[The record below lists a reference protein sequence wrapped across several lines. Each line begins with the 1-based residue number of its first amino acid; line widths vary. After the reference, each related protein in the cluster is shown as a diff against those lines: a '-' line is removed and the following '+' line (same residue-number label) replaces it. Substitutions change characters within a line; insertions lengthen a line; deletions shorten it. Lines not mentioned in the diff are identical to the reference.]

1 MMNTFI
7 ETVKYFFVISAELIL
22 LFMLISMIVELIL
35 MYIPADKI
43 QSYQSGKGLKGNF
56 LGALIGSL
64 TPFCACSTIP
74 MTLGF
79 INSGIPFGSTISFLI
94 ASPLLNPIIIGML
107 GVMLGVKA
115 AVIYFVITFLCSV
128 FFGYFMDK
136 TGGVRYLKNQ
146 YKKVVSCGCG
156 DDEETSTK
164 PRKLTFKKKIT
175 LAFQG
180 AWGSMKPI
188 LGYLFIGVAVGALI
202 YGYLPEDFV
211 VRMAGANNPFAV
223 PVAAIIGIPLYIRA
237 ETAIPIGLALM
248 QKGMSIGAV
257 VALIIGGAGMAIPEM
272 SMLAGIFKKKMVIM
286 IIAVIFLTAVISG
299 WLFNLFY

>member
-1 MMNTFI
+1 MNTFI
-7 ETVKYFFVISAELIL
+7 ETVKYFFIISTELIL

-35 MYIPADKI
+35 MHVPADKI
-43 QSYQSGKGLKGNF
+43 QHYLSGRGIIGNL
-56 LGALIGSL
+56 LGALVGSL

-74 MTLGF
+74 MALGF
-79 INSGIPFGSTISFLI
+79 INSGVPFGSTISFLI

-107 GVMLGVKA
+107 GVMVGMKA
-115 AVIYFVITFLCSV
+115 AIIYFVVAFFCSV
-128 FFGYFMDK
+128 LFGYFMGK
-136 TGGVRYLKNQ
+136 TGGVTYLKNQ
-146 YKKVVSCGCG
+146 HKKGSTCGCG
-156 DDEETSTK
+156 DEEMPSTELK
-164 PRKLTFKKKIT
+164 KLSFRQKINN
-175 LAFQG
+175 AFYG

-188 LGYLFIGVAVGALI
+188 LGYLFIGVAIGALI

-211 VRMAGANNPFAV
+211 VRIAGANNPFAV
-223 PVAAIIGIPLYIRA
+223 PVAAVVGIPLYIRA

-286 IIAVIFLTAVISG
+286 IIAVIFLTAGISG